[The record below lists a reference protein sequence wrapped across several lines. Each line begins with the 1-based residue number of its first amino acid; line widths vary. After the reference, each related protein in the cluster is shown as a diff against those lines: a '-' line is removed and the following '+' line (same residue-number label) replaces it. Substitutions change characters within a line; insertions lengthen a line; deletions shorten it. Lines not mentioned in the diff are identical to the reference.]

1 MTVKLAEIPG
11 FANFNILNTGIIKPD
26 KESIKSLIDEI
37 VRCLVFDDLNKTEQT
52 TTENRQLKRRR
63 SLNCPSTPW

>member
-26 KESIKSLIDEI
+26 KESIKSLIDEMMKSFVVLFLTI
-37 VRCLVFDDLNKTEQT
+37 
-52 TTENRQLKRRR
+52 
-63 SLNCPSTPW
+63 